1 VKPRERRRSVGT
13 VDRAQITR
21 LAIFK
26 DIGFESLQG
35 HLEACRSRDLPAGEV
50 LLDPARA
57 NEEIYGILAGSL
69 DVFLNSTQGAPL
81 LNLQPGVTVGEMS
94 IIEGKHPSAYV
105 VAHEPSRVLVI
116 PRDTLWALCNAVP
129 LVARNLLVMM
139 SERVRIGNQI
149 ISDNEGIMRQYE
161 RNAMTD
167 ALTELNNRHW
177 LEDMFRRRMARCQ
190 RDGEPVC
197 LIMLDIDHFKSYN
210 DRYGHLAGDRV
221 LCHVA
226 QVLRTHV
233 RPNDLVARYGGDEF
247 AILLPDTD
255 LDAAL
260 LTAERVRRGIT
271 RTSRQQERHPMTI
284 SLGVAAMTPE
294 DALESLLDRAD
305 AALYRAKLAG
315 RDCVAQ

>member
-1 VKPRERRRSVGT
+1 
-13 VDRAQITR
+13 
-21 LAIFK
+21 
-26 DIGFESLQG
+26 
-35 HLEACRSRDLPAGEV
+35 V
-50 LLDPARA
+50 LLDPALP
-57 NEEIYGILAGSL
+57 NVEIYGILSGSL
-69 DVFLNSTQGAPL
+69 DVFLNNTRGAPL
-81 LNLQPGVTVGEMS
+81 INLQPGATVGEMS
-94 IIEGKHPSAYV
+94 IIEGKNPSAYV
-105 VAHEPSRVLVI
+105 VAHEAGRVLVI

-139 SERVRIGNQI
+139 SERVRTNNQI
-149 ISDNEGIMRQYE
+149 ISDNEGIMRQFE

-197 LIMLDIDHFKSYN
+197 LIMLDIDHFKSFN

-260 LTAERVRRGIT
+260 LTAERVRRGVT
-271 RTSRQQERHPMTI
+271 RTSRQQEKHPMTI
-284 SLGVAAMTPE
+284 SLGVAAMTGE
-294 DALESLLDRAD
+294 DALEGLLDRAD

>member
-1 VKPRERRRSVGT
+1 V
-13 VDRAQITR
+13 
-21 LAIFK
+21 
-26 DIGFESLQG
+26 
-35 HLEACRSRDLPAGEV
+35 HLTSA
-50 LLDPARA
+50 
-57 NEEIYGILAGSL
+57 
-69 DVFLNSTQGAPL
+69 QGAPL
-81 LNLQPGVTVGEMS
+81 VNLQPGTTVGEMS
-94 IIEGKHPSAYV
+94 IIEGKNPSAFV
-105 VAHEPSRVLVI
+105 VAHEPTRLLVI
-116 PRDTLWALCNAVP
+116 PRNTLWALCNAVP

-139 SERVRIGNQI
+139 SERVRTGNQI

-271 RTSRQQERHPMTI
+271 RTSRQHERHAMTI
-284 SLGVAAMTPE
+284 SLGVAAMAAD
-294 DALESLLDRAD
+294 DALESLIDRAD

>member
-1 VKPRERRRSVGT
+1 MTESAQAAT
-13 VDRAQITR
+13 AEDRAEIAR

-26 DIGFESLQG
+26 DVGPESVQVY
-35 HLEACRSRDLPAGEV
+35 LESCTKIDVAVGEV
-50 LLDPARA
+50 LLDPSRP
-57 NEEIYGILAGSL
+57 NVEMFGILSGSL
-69 DVFLNSTQGAPL
+69 DVHLNGPQAAPL
-81 LNLQPGVTVGEMS
+81 LNLQPGNTVGEMS
-94 IIEGKHPSAYV
+94 IIEGRNPSAYV
-105 VAHEPSRVLVI
+105 VAHEPTRLLVI

-139 SERVRIGNQI
+139 SERVRTGNQI

-177 LEDMFRRRMARCQ
+177 LEDMFRRRMARCTH
-190 RDGEPVC
+190 DGEPVC

-233 RPNDLVARYGGDEF
+233 RPDDLVARYGGDEF

-271 RTSRQQERHPMTI
+271 RTSRQLERHPLTI
-284 SLGVAAMTPE
+284 SLGVAAMTRE
-294 DALESLLDRAD
+294 DSLEALIDRAD

>member
-1 VKPRERRRSVGT
+1 MTPHERQLAS
-13 VDRAQITR
+13 DRAAIAR

-26 DIGFESLQG
+26 DIG
-35 HLEACRSRDLPAGEV
+35 LEALQAYLESCARIDVNAGTV

-57 NEEIYGILAGSL
+57 NAEMYGILSGSL
-69 DVFLNSTQGAPL
+69 DVHLNNAQGAPL
-81 LNLQPGVTVGEMS
+81 VNLEPGATVGEMS
-94 IIEGKHPSAYV
+94 IIEGKNPSAFV
-105 VAHEPSRVLVI
+105 IAHEPTRLLVI

-139 SERVRIGNQI
+139 SERVRTGNQI
-149 ISDNEGIMRQYE
+149 ISENEGIMRQFE

-271 RTSRQQERHPMTI
+271 RASRQHERHAMTI
-284 SLGVAAMTPE
+284 SLGVAAMTAE
-294 DALESLLDRAD
+294 DALEGLLDRAD

>member
-1 VKPRERRRSVGT
+1 MSGT
-13 VDRAQITR
+13 ELITALKGRPETADIPIVIVAGKNSGFDAKEHRANF
-21 LAIFK
+21 AIFK

-50 LLDPARA
+50 LLDPART

-197 LIMLDIDHFKSYN
+197 LIMPDIDHFKSYN
-210 DRYGHLAGDRV
+210 ARYGHLAGDRV

-226 QVLRTHV
+226 HVLRTHV
-233 RPNDLVARYGGDEF
+233 RPDDLVARTAATSSRSAAGYRPRRSAADGG
-247 AILLPDTD
+247 
-255 LDAAL
+255 
-260 LTAERVRRGIT
+260 RVRRIT
-271 RTSRQQERHPMTI
+271 RTSRQRSAI
-284 SLGVAAMTPE
+284 
-294 DALESLLDRAD
+294 R
-305 AALYRAKLAG
+305 
-315 RDCVAQ
+315 

>member
-1 VKPRERRRSVGT
+1 MKRGEQQHHLAPN
-13 VDRAQITR
+13 RAEIAR

-26 DIGFESLQG
+26 DIGFEALQG
-35 HLEACRSRDLPAGEV
+35 HLESCATRNLTAGEV
-50 LLDPARA
+50 LLDPALP
-57 NEEIYGILAGSL
+57 NVEIYGILSGSL
-69 DVFLNSTQGAPL
+69 DVFLNNTRGAPL
-81 LNLQPGVTVGEMS
+81 INLQPGATVGEMS
-94 IIEGKHPSAYV
+94 IIEGKNPSAYV
-105 VAHEPSRVLVI
+105 VAHEAGRVLVI

-139 SERVRIGNQI
+139 SERVRTNNQI
-149 ISDNEGIMRQYE
+149 ISDNEGIMRQFE

-197 LIMLDIDHFKSYN
+197 LIMLDIDHFKSFN

-260 LTAERVRRGIT
+260 LTAERVRRGVT
-271 RTSRQQERHPMTI
+271 RTSRQQEKHPMTI
-284 SLGVAAMTPE
+284 SLGVAAMTGE
-294 DALESLLDRAD
+294 DALEGLLDRAD

>member
-1 VKPRERRRSVGT
+1 MMPGERQSAVS
-13 VDRAQITR
+13 DRAAIAR

-26 DIGFESLQG
+26 DVG
-35 HLEACRSRDLPAGEV
+35 LEALQAYLESCTRIDVPAGTV

-57 NEEIYGILAGSL
+57 NEEIYGILSGSL
-69 DVFLNSTQGAPL
+69 DVHLTSAQSAPL
-81 LNLQPGVTVGEMS
+81 VNLLPGATVGEMS
-94 IIEGKHPSAYV
+94 IIEGKSPSAFV
-105 VAHEPSRVLVI
+105 VAHEPTRLLVI

-139 SERVRIGNQI
+139 SERVRTGNQM
-149 ISDNEGIMRQYE
+149 ISENEGIMRQYE

-271 RTSRQQERHPMTI
+271 RTSRQHERHAMTI
-284 SLGVAAMTPE
+284 SLGVAAMVAD
-294 DALESLLDRAD
+294 DALESLIDRAD

>member
-1 VKPRERRRSVGT
+1 MTPHERQLAS
-13 VDRAQITR
+13 DRAAIAR

-26 DIGFESLQG
+26 DVGLEALQG
-35 HLEACRSRDLPAGEV
+35 YLESCTRIDVHAGTV

-57 NEEIYGILAGSL
+57 NVEMYGILSGSL
-69 DVFLNSTQGAPL
+69 DVHLNNAQGAPL
-81 LNLQPGVTVGEMS
+81 VNLEAGATVGEMS
-94 IIEGKHPSAYV
+94 IIEGKNPSAFV
-105 VAHEPSRVLVI
+105 IAHEPTRLLVI

-139 SERVRIGNQI
+139 SERVRTGNQI
-149 ISDNEGIMRQYE
+149 ISENEGIMRQFE

-271 RTSRQQERHPMTI
+271 RASRQRERHAMTI
-284 SLGVAAMTPE
+284 SLGVAAMTAE
-294 DALESLLDRAD
+294 DALEGLLDRAD